1 MSNTRNFYLRAEID
15 GRKSELTG
23 GPASKDGGMYIEL
36 MMRSEGKPVNVLRI
50 NCTAYDD
57 GCLRV
62 RVSRPYLPDDVKF
75 DVEVYTGREEDDAVL
90 EALKPLLL
98 DNIEI
103 RSRR

>member
-23 GPASKDGGMYIEL
+23 GPASKDGGMYVEL
-36 MMRSEGKPVNVLRI
+36 LMRSEGKPVNVLRI

-62 RVSRPYLPDDVKF
+62 HVSRPSLPDDVKF
-75 DVEVYTGREEDDAVL
+75 GVEVYTQDA
-90 EALKPLLL
+90 EADKVIQQIAPKFSQLRIATK
-98 DNIEI
+98 
-103 RSRR
+103 R